1 MSRSEVG
8 CHSLIKPV
16 TAGFAPSCA
25 AYAQTDGPK
34 GVRQQATTVTTATA
48 SAWWPREGRSA
59 MSAIQASPSTAGARK
74 KLPWTFAHRTA
85 IGTTNHNRRGCVT
98 RSTTRKSVNANRAI
112 AMSCGR
118 SASAGAETAN
128 APSAS
133 HAARPDARPLAT
145 AQLED
150 RGRDQPDQGR
160 PEQHEPGPT
169 GHPVNGGQDD
179 LRAPLLVE
187 PWRARDRER
196 PRVDGRDAAGCQDL
210 LARPKVVRQVGRWQR
225 RDQRGQHGQRHREE
239 RPQIPE
245 AHETAS
251 YAGPVR
257 GCTAPKVLGISIRAR
272 LGFADSENAVEAC
285 WNREAASDAGFDPPD
300 SVRFAVK
307 PKIRAIL
314 EHGQFCPEIRVE
326 QPGKHVDQRDVVREE
341 PCVARCAESHKV
353 RQTFP
358 HPIVGGAPPVEAG
371 VRTMIR
377 HDQHHRARIVLD
389 EVGRRSR
396 GAVSPRRRTGLR

>member
-8 CHSLIKPV
+8 CHSLIRPV

-133 HAARPDARPLAT
+133 HAARRT
-145 AQLED
+145 
-150 RGRDQPDQGR
+150 
-160 PEQHEPGPT
+160 
-169 GHPVNGGQDD
+169 PV
-179 LRAPLLVE
+179 
-187 PWRARDRER
+187 PWRRHNSKIVAAISPTRAARNS
-196 PRVDGRDAAGCQDL
+196 
-210 LARPKVVRQVGRWQR
+210 
-225 RDQRGQHGQRHREE
+225 
-239 RPQIPE
+239 
-245 AHETAS
+245 TS
-251 YAGPVR
+251 PV
-257 GCTAPKVLGISIRAR
+257 
-272 LGFADSENAVEAC
+272 
-285 WNREAASDAGFDPPD
+285 
-300 SVRFAVK
+300 
-307 PKIRAIL
+307 
-314 EHGQFCPEIRVE
+314 
-326 QPGKHVDQRDVVREE
+326 
-341 PCVARCAESHKV
+341 
-353 RQTFP
+353 
-358 HPIVGGAPPVEAG
+358 HPAT
-371 VRTMIR
+371 R
-377 HDQHHRARIVLD
+377 
-389 EVGRRSR
+389 
-396 GAVSPRRRTGLR
+396 